1 MPKFIL
7 SILLLI
13 LNCSLSM
20 ANECQI
26 KSIDVKP
33 TSNDFIFQNKVDQ
46 DFDVFTKIPIR
57 TVVHDSPILLFN
69 GGKYIGFQKIGES
82 FYTQDTIEES
92 FDNKWKFLCKNKVL
106 EFKKNNH
113 EILLAKDRA
122 TLDGLE
128 VATVFIIPDKQK
140 DTGYFHI
147 LSFAGFDEQDV
158 IQMLIKNK

>member
-20 ANECQI
+20 ADDCQI
-26 KSIDVKP
+26 ESIDVKP
-33 TSNDFIFQNKVDQ
+33 TNNNFIFKNKVNQ
-46 DFDVFTKIPIR
+46 NFDVFTQTPIR
-57 TVVHDSPILLFN
+57 TVVHDLPILLFN
-69 GGKYIGFQKIGES
+69 EGKHIGFQKVGES
-82 FYTQDTIEES
+82 FYTQDTIEQS
-92 FDNKWKFLCKNKVL
+92 FDDKWKFLCKNKVL
-106 EFKKNNH
+106 AFKKNNH
-113 EILLAKDRA
+113 NVLLAKDRA
-122 TLDGLE
+122 TLEGLK
-128 VATVFIIPDKQK
+128 VVTVFIIPDKQK